1 MTFQFSM
8 YPSGEKYSS
17 NILEQHG
24 SISLKK
30 TFGANRR
37 RRVACDEDGER

>member
-1 MTFQFSM
+1 MPFQISM

-17 NILEQHG
+17 NILDRHG
-24 SISLKK
+24 SISFKK

-37 RRVACDEDGER
+37 RRVAYDEDGER